1 MTASFHLDRRQ
12 FLGGT
17 AATAATAA
25 IGPVATANNE
35 KKKLVIVDCHAH
47 IYGTPTEEKR
57 YPTIAKPYR
66 PPKGT
71 GTIAVSYTHLT
82 LPTSDLV

>member
-17 AATAATAA
+17 AATAAAAA
-25 IGPVATANNE
+25 IGPVAEANSE

-66 PPKGT
+66 PPRGP
-71 GTIAVSYTHLT
+71 GR
-82 LPTSDLV
+82 LPISGRT